1 MIDYPDDSSDNK
13 TAGRSPMTIS
23 PTFCAFPFTH
33 LVIHNSGTY
42 GPCCGASEHFFVD
55 DNNKVESDKMFDST
69 KSTAIKPYGLGI
81 KEAFNSEPMEHIRQ
95 ELLKGN
101 KPSAC
106 ASCWK
111 QEKNKVIT
119 SKRQENNDLYF
130 ALRPEFKGI
139 FDYEPS
145 KISINPHI
153 RSLDLKFS
161 NKCNLHCLMCSTG
174 NSDMWMPLDEKINQY
189 LIKRNLKRDT
199 KSGNVLEWN
208 DEKNDTNLYHSTDH
222 QVKNSEQFYNR
233 VGSFPQHLFEEIKSL
248 IPQLREIQC
257 TGGEPFVSKQFIELL
272 KYAIDTGHAEHI
284 ALEITTNGTKFVTD
298 VMELLIHFRHVR
310 FLVSVDGA
318 GSTYEYIRAPFKY
331 SMLLER
337 LTVLSDYM
345 AAGKIN
351 AMVDISAVA
360 MSYNLFDYY
369 NLNEVAGVFT
379 TLGTDN
385 KNNGRFNNLS
395 LTLYNADSPLHIK
408 WLPDELLDTAL
419 NFYTRRDV
427 IWEQLKSYVDTNRVD
442 QETKLH
448 NQRRMKNYT
457 VLMDKMLNRDYH
469 DFLDPRIVEFLDT
482 IESDL

>member
-1 MIDYPDDSSDNK
+1 MS
-13 TAGRSPMTIS
+13 RSPMTIS

-139 FDYEPS
+139 FDYDPNE
-145 KISINPHI
+145 ISTKSYV

-161 NKCNLHCLMCSTG
+161 NKCNLHCLMCNTG
-174 NSDMWMPLDEKINQY
+174 NSDMWIPLDEKINQY
-189 LIKRNLKRDT
+189 LIERNLKRDIKFDRALT
-199 KSGNVLEWN
+199 SDAEAKS
-208 DEKNDTNLYHSTDH
+208 THLYHGAEHLIIGS
-222 QVKNSEQFYNR
+222 KQFRENAS
-233 VGSFPQHLFEEIKSL
+233 GFPQERYDEVKSL
-248 IPQLREIQC
+248 IPQLQEIQC

-272 KYAIDTGHAEHI
+272 EYAVETGHAEHI
-284 ALEITTNGTKFVTD
+284 TLEITTNGTKFVID
-298 VMELLIHFRHVR
+298 VMELLVHFKHIR
-310 FLVSVDGA
+310 FLVSIDGA
-318 GSTYEYIRAPFKY
+318 GSTYDYIRAPFNY
-331 SMLLER
+331 DMLLER
-337 LTVLSDYM
+337 LRVLNDYM
-345 AAGKIN
+345 SSGRIN
-351 AMVDISAVA
+351 AMVDISCVA
-360 MSYNLFDYY
+360 MSYNLFNYY
-369 NLNEVAGVFT
+369 NLDEVAGVFT
-379 TLGTDN
+379 SVGPRN
-385 KNNGRFNNLS
+385 YFHNLS
-395 LTLYNADSPLHIK
+395 TTLYNDDSPLHIK
-408 WLPDELLDTAL
+408 WLPDELLNTAL
-419 NFYTRRDV
+419 DFYVKRDV
-427 IWEQLKSYVDTNRVD
+427 IWYKLKDYIDTD
-442 QETKLH
+442 IADSATKLY
-448 NQRRMKNYT
+448 NQRRLKNYT
-457 VLMDKMLNRDYH
+457 ILMDKMLNRDYH
-469 DFLDPRIVEFLDT
+469 DFLDPRIADFLDT